1 MKKILASLLVLVVV
15 VLTGCGSKAVS
26 GEKAAGLFA
35 DRLIYQKESKEFTE
49 AFRDGDIVGEQLDE
63 SSKNFQDNFAEG
75 LSATGADVT
84 EEEANKLT
92 KELLNQ
98 VKKKTSYKVAKVE
111 ESKTNAKVTYYVTGL
126 DLVSAMQ
133 GMTMSLVQEALAN
146 PEITTDDEKTMAAT
160 LKILHDQI
168 EKIKIKNEPVEME
181 LLLKKADG
189 KWYVSSTEQEAVS
202 NLFMAFI
209 SGTKDTES
217 MDNELAEALSKVEQE
232 IIDSLSE
239 QPAVE

>member
-26 GEKAAGLFA
+26 GEKAAELFA

-92 KELLNQ
+92 KELLDQ